1 MKIKNKIGGLTLLD
15 FETYYIAT
23 VMNTVILVQGQKNQW
38 NRIEFRTDSLF
49 MVNRFLTKVLRMLVK
64 KGNFFQ
70 QLVLEQLDKC
80 MKNNLDHYLVSF
92 TNIILR

>member
-1 MKIKNKIGGLTLLD
+1 M
-15 FETYYIAT
+15 
-23 VMNTVILVQGQKNQW
+23 ILVQGQKNQW

-70 QLVLEQLDKC
+70 QLILEQLDKC
-80 MKNNLDHYLVSF
+80 MKNN
-92 TNIILR
+92 

>member
-64 KGNFFQ
+64 KGNFFYFR
-70 QLVLEQLDKC
+70 
-80 MKNNLDHYLVSF
+80 KNISAKQPAQNRTMD
-92 TNIILR
+92 

>member
-1 MKIKNKIGGLTLLD
+1 
-15 FETYYIAT
+15 
-23 VMNTVILVQGQKNQW
+23 
-38 NRIEFRTDSLF
+38 
-49 MVNRFLTKVLRMLVK
+49 MLVK

>member
-70 QLVLEQLDKC
+70 QNTTFL
-80 MKNNLDHYLVSF
+80 
-92 TNIILR
+92 IIIKIHICAIHIVIAMLAQS